1 MSQWQDALNAMID
14 ALFGVVRDEDD
25 KLQQIRDALDT
36 LTEQAEEQVLS
47 IELLGLCLEQS
58 LGTRTQHNRYFSG
71 GVSIC
76 GMRPMRSLPFKMICV
91 LGMNDAAFPRRE
103 QAQSFDGM
111 AAQWR
116 PGDPRKADE
125 DRYLLLETLLC
136 ARERL
141 YLSYTGK
148 SLKDNSEQ
156 QPSVLL
162 REFLDFVD
170 LHYRLPFNETKR

>member
-1 MSQWQDALNAMID
+1 
-14 ALFGVVRDEDD
+14 
-25 KLQQIRDALDT
+25 
-36 LTEQAEEQVLS
+36 
-47 IELLGLCLEQS
+47 
-58 LGTRTQHNRYFSG
+58 
-71 GVSIC
+71 
-76 GMRPMRSLPFKMICV
+76 
-91 LGMNDAAFPRRE
+91 
-103 QAQSFDGM
+103 M